1 MSTQNLGKKFLLMLT
16 FVGVSSIT
24 FANAT
29 VAPSVNIDAAVST
42 TTAKNVLDSAS
53 FTEKAILAALILPIF
68 RFYMKEPCNEPTRI
82 SWSEAKNLFGSPSQL
97 AAALKNNPKDL
108 LAKLW
113 YVFDDLII
121 GRAYESSSLK
131 ADKESGKIVV
141 KEGGKPQGIIG
152 TLHAYKKSI
161 ANTACALIAAK
172 LFMDWNKEGFDKIEQ
187 KDLYTVLAL
196 FGITSICNGQ

>member
-1 MSTQNLGKKFLLMLT
+1 MSIQNLGKKFLLMLT

-29 VAPSVNIDAAVST
+29 VASPDLAVSK
-42 TTAKNVLDSAS
+42 TTANQVLKKVSL
-53 FTEKAILAALILPIF
+53 TEKAILAALILPIF
-68 RFYMKEPCNEPTRI
+68 RFYMKEPCNEPARI
-82 SWSEAKNLFGSPSQL
+82 TWSEAKNFFGSPTKL
-97 AAALKNNPKDL
+97 TAALKDNPKDV

-131 ADKESGKIVV
+131 ADKESGKIIV

-196 FGITSICNGQ
+196 LGITSICNGQ